1 MAKQPT
7 WRDLLAAPALQ
18 SKTFDPDHPSFDPT
32 RVLLWAASEGHTIL
46 INPMLDLGAD
56 VQAKRNGCT
65 ALMLAVSKGRLETAQ
80 QLVSAGT
87 IA

>member
-1 MAKQPT
+1 MTKQPT

-18 SKTFDPDHPSFDPT
+18 SKIFDPDYPSFDPT
-32 RVLLWAASEGHTIL
+32 RVLFWAANEGHTIL
-46 INPMLDLGAD
+46 ISPMLDLGAD

-65 ALMLAVSKGRLETAQ
+65 AHMLAVSKGRLETAQ
-80 QLVSAGT
+80 RLVSAGT